1 MALLRVEPPPPCAR
15 ARVLREDDT
24 CRVENVVGTI
34 VPVVIRAATPD
45 DVPAL
50 QELWREFVEE
60 IPDLAHRDD
69 DLDEELQEIADLVA
83 GDGIVLV
90 AEDES
95 APAGLAVGRRIGSKV
110 FELRDLYVRPSARRS
125 GLAAALTREFAT
137 RARDRGADVVEL
149 EVLAS
154 NSVAR
159 TVYDRWGF
167 VPVELRLAASVADLE
182 QRLSPPAGPSFGAVH
197 VQTDDVEKV
206 RRDARKVLRFDP
218 DVQVSEGWVRVSSDA
233 TDTEPERLKAL
244 AKELSYTTGGVV
256 LSLGVERG
264 AVVRYDL
271 FERGAD
277 VDEYLSVPEFYGPLP
292 PGDAYALGSNPTV
305 VARLTGADAAR
316 VRAVAR
322 TASSPADL
330 PPAQELYEQLATVMG
345 VQP

>member
-1 MALLRVEPPPPCAR
+1 M
-15 ARVLREDDT
+15 
-24 CRVENVVGTI
+24 
-34 VPVVIRAATPD
+34 IRAATPD

-50 QELWREFVEE
+50 QELWREFVVE
-60 IPDLAHRDD
+60 IPDLSHWDD
-69 DLDEELQEIADLVA
+69 DLDEELQEIADLV
-83 GDGIVLV
+83 GGGGIVLV
-90 AEDES
+90 AEEDG
-95 APAGLAVGRRIGSKV
+95 AAVGMALGRRTHTKV
-110 FELRDLYVRPSARRS
+110 FELRDLYVRTSARRS
-125 GLAAALTREFAT
+125 GLAAALTREFA
-137 RARDRGADVVEL
+137 AQAKAAGAEVVEL

-154 NSVAR
+154 NAVAR
-159 TVYDRWGF
+159 AVYDRWGF
-167 VPVELRLAASVADLE
+167 APVELRLAASIADLE
-182 QRLSPPAGPSFGAVH
+182 QRLAPPAGPTFGAVH

-206 RRDARKVLRFDP
+206 RRDAEKMLRSEP
-218 DVQVSEGWVRVSSDA
+218 DVQVSGDWVRVRSDA
-233 TDTEPERLKAL
+233 TDADPERLRAL

-271 FERGAD
+271 FDRGAD

-322 TASSPADL
+322 TASSPAGL
-330 PPAQELYEQLATVMG
+330 PPAQELYEQLAAVMG